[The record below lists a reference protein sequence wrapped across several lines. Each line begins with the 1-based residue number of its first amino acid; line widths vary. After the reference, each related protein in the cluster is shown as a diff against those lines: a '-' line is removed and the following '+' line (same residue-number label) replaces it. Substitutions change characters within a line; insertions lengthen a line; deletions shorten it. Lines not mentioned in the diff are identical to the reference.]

1 MTAWIA
7 TGVLF
12 IVAVFVVAAAISAAM
27 DCKAH
32 LQGDA

>member
-12 IVAVFVVAAAISAAM
+12 IVAVFVICYASAA
-27 DCKAH
+27 DDVGAE
-32 LQGDA
+32 GY